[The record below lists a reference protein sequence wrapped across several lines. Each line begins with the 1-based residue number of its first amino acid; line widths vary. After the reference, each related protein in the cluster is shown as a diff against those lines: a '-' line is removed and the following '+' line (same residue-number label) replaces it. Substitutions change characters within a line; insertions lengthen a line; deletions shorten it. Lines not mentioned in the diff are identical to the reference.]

1 MELRMKESYGEG
13 VTHHTGPESCA
24 VDRKV
29 KGEAL
34 TGVRTGQPLSG
45 EIILSGTPTLLSEAE
60 GHTEGGVTRE
70 PFLGPAPSK
79 TLRTC
84 GNSMRGNREIPQV
97 PSPDGGDGRTGK
109 AKSHTPVM
117 NACGKSDACIVPK
130 KLSNKDRVN
139 RPAETVEERRAIK
152 GNVVQPAIPR
162 TQSRKS
168 MSPGLQRVRTV
179 ARKDKDARF
188 TSLLHHVTVT
198 QLKDSY
204 LSLKRQ
210 AAAGVDGVTWTGYQE
225 NLDQRLASLHNRVH
239 GGTYRALP
247 SRRVYIPKP
256 DGRKRPLGI
265 AALEDKIVQHAVGK
279 VLSAIYEEDFLGFS
293 YGFRPERGQHD
304 ALDALFVGLTRKK
317 VNWVLDADIK
327 GFFDAISHEWMQRFV
342 EHRVAD
348 PRVLRLLRKWLR
360 AGVSEDGQWSRTR
373 VGTPQGAVASPLLAN
388 IYLHYALDLW
398 VNQWRKTKATGDVIV
413 VRYADDFVIG
423 FQHRHE
429 ADAFLAALKQRLENF
444 ALSLH
449 PEKTRLIEFGR
460 FARENRVKKGKRKP
474 ETFDFLGFTHIC
486 TITRKK
492 GWFHICRKT
501 VKKRLRATLS
511 RVKAEI
517 RFRMHERIG
526 EVGAW
531 LQMVVRGYYRYHA
544 VSGNLPAMNTFRT
557 EIIRYW
563 FKTLRRRGQKRR
575 MNWERFGPIVKRWIP
590 IPTVQH
596 PYPNVRFYAKY
607 PR

>member
-13 VTHHTGPESCA
+13 VAHHTGPESCA
-24 VDRKV
+24 VNRKV

-45 EIILSGTPTLLSEAE
+45 EIILSGAPTLLSEAE
-60 GHTEGGVTRE
+60 GHIESGDTRE
-70 PFLGPAPSK
+70 LLLSPAPSE

-84 GNSMRGNREIPQV
+84 GNSVHGNREIPQV
-97 PSPDGGDGRTGK
+97 PSPDGGDGRTEK
-109 AKSHTPVM
+109 AKSRTSVM
-117 NACGKSDACIVPK
+117 NAGGKSDACIVPK
-130 KLSNKDRVN
+130 KLPNKGRGN
-139 RPAETVEERRAIK
+139 LAAEVVEERRAIK
-152 GNVVQPAIPR
+152 GNAVRPAMPR
-162 TQSRKS
+162 TQSRES
-168 MSPGLQRVRTV
+168 MSPGLQRVRTA
-179 ARKDKDARF
+179 ARKDTDARF
-188 TSLLHHVTVT
+188 TSLLHHVTVSE
-198 QLKDSY
+198 LKDSY
-204 LSLKRQ
+204 LALKRQ
-210 AAAGVDGVTWTGYQE
+210 AAAGIDGVTWSEYKK
-225 NLDQRLASLHNRVH
+225 NLDQRLADLHKRVH
-239 GGTYRALP
+239 DGTYRALP

-293 YGFRPERGQHD
+293 YGFRPGRGQHD

-327 GFFDAISHEWMQRFV
+327 GFFDAISHQWMQRFV
-342 EHRVAD
+342 EHRIAD

-360 AGVSEDGQWSRTR
+360 AGVSEDGQWSKTK

-388 IYLHYALDLW
+388 IYLHYVLDLW
-398 VNQWRKTKATGDVIV
+398 VNQWRKTKASGDVII
-413 VRYADDFVIG
+413 VRYADDFVLG

-429 ADAFLAALKQRLENF
+429 AQEFILALKQRLEKF
-444 ALSLH
+444 ALSLQ

-460 FARENRVKKGKRKP
+460 FALENRKKKGKGKP

-486 TITRKK
+486 TVTREKR
-492 GWFHICRKT
+492 WFHICRKT
-501 VKKRLRATLS
+501 VKKRLRAALA
-511 RVKAEI
+511 RVKAAI
-517 RFRMHERIG
+517 RARMHDRIG

-531 LQMVVRGYYRYHA
+531 LQMVVGGYYRYYA

-575 MNWERFGPIVKRWIP
+575 MNWERFKPIVKRWIP

-596 PYPNVRFYAKY
+596 PYPNLRFYAKY

>member
-13 VTHHTGPESCA
+13 IAHHTGPESCA
-24 VDRKV
+24 VNRKV

-34 TGVRTGQPLSG
+34 AGVRTGQPLSG
-45 EIILSGTPTLLSEAE
+45 EIILSGTQTLLSEAE
-60 GHTEGGVTRE
+60 GYIEGGDTRE
-70 PFLGPAPSK
+70 LLLSPAPSE

-84 GNSMRGNREIPQV
+84 GNSVHGNREIPQV
-97 PSPDGGDGRTGK
+97 PSPDGGDGRTEK
-109 AKSHTPVM
+109 AKSHTSVM
-117 NACGKSDACIVPK
+117 NACGKSDACIIPK
-130 KLSNKDRVN
+130 KPPNKGRGN
-139 RPAETVEERRAIK
+139 LAAEVVEERRAVK
-152 GNVVQPAIPR
+152 GNAVQPAMPW
-162 TQSRKS
+162 TQSRES
-168 MSPGLQRVRTV
+168 MSSGLQRVRTA

-188 TSLLHHVTVT
+188 TSLLHHVTVSE
-198 QLKDSY
+198 LKDSY
-204 LSLKRQ
+204 LALKRQ
-210 AAAGVDGVTWTGYQE
+210 AAAGVDGVTWSEYKK
-225 NLDQRLASLHNRVH
+225 NLDQRLADLHNRVH
-239 GGTYRALP
+239 DGTYRALP

-293 YGFRPERGQHD
+293 YGFRPGRGQHD

-342 EHRVAD
+342 EHRIAD

-360 AGVSEDGQWSRTR
+360 AGVSEDGQWSKTK

-388 IYLHYALDLW
+388 IYLHYVLDLW
-398 VNQWRKTKATGDVIV
+398 VNQWRKTKASGDVII
-413 VRYADDFVIG
+413 VRYADDFVLG

-429 ADAFLAALKQRLENF
+429 AQEFILALKKRLEKF

-460 FARENRVKKGKRKP
+460 FALENRKKKGKGKP

-486 TITRKK
+486 TVTRKK
-492 GWFHICRKT
+492 RWFHIYRKT
-501 VKKRLRATLS
+501 VNKRLRAALAK
-511 RVKAEI
+511 VKAAI
-517 RFRMHERIG
+517 RARMHDRIG
-526 EVGAW
+526 EVGEW
-531 LQMVVRGYYRYHA
+531 LQMVVRGYYRYYA

-575 MNWERFGPIVKRWIP
+575 MNWERFKPIVQRWIP
-590 IPTVQH
+590 IPAVQH
-596 PYPNVRFYAKY
+596 PYPNLRFYAKY

>member
-1 MELRMKESYGEG
+1 MKESYGEG
-13 VTHHTGPESCA
+13 VAHHTGPESCA

-34 TGVRTGQPLSG
+34 TGVRAGQPLSG
-45 EIILSGTPTLLSEAE
+45 EIILSGTPTLLTEAE
-60 GHTEGGVTRE
+60 GHTENGVMRE
-70 PFLGPAPSK
+70 PFSGPAPSE
-79 TLRTC
+79 TLSTC
-84 GNSMRGNREIPQV
+84 GNSMHGNREIPQV

-109 AKSHTPVM
+109 AGSLTPVM
-117 NACGKSDACIVPK
+117 NVCGKSDACIVPK
-130 KLSNKDRVN
+130 KLPNKDGVN
-139 RPAETVEERRAIK
+139 LAAEAVEERRAIK
-152 GNVVQPAIPR
+152 GNAKQPTMLR

-168 MSPGLQRVRTV
+168 MSPGLQRVRTA

-188 TSLLHHVTVT
+188 TSLLHHVTVA

-204 LSLKRQ
+204 LTLKRQ
-210 AAAGVDGVTWTGYQE
+210 AAAGVDGVTWSEYKE
-225 NLDQRLASLHNRVH
+225 NLDQRLADLHKRVQS
-239 GGTYRALP
+239 GTYRALP
-247 SRRVYIPKP
+247 LRRVYIPKP

-279 VLSAIYEEDFLGFS
+279 VLSAVYEEDFLGFS
-293 YGFRPERGQHD
+293 YGFRPGRSQHD

-342 EHRVAD
+342 EHRIAD
-348 PRVLRLLRKWLR
+348 PRIRRLVCKWLR

-373 VGTPQGAVASPLLAN
+373 VGTPQGAVISPLLAY
-388 IYLHYALDLW
+388 IYLHYVLDLW
-398 VNQWRKTKATGDVIV
+398 VNQWRKTKANGEVII
-413 VRYADDFVIG
+413 VRYADDFVMG

-429 ADAFLAALKQRLENF
+429 AKAFIVALRQRLGKF
-444 ALSLH
+444 ALTLH

-460 FARENRVKKGKRKP
+460 FASENRRKKGKRKP

-486 TITRKK
+486 AVTRQKK
-492 GWFHICRKT
+492 WFHIRRKT
-501 VKKRLRATLS
+501 VKKRLRASLA
-511 RVKAEI
+511 RVKSVI
-517 RFRMHERIG
+517 RARMHDRIG

-544 VSGNLPAMNTFRT
+544 VSGNLTAMNTFRT

-563 FKTLRRRGQKRR
+563 FKRLRRRGQKRR
-575 MNWERFGPIVKRWIP
+575 MNWERFKPIVKRWIP
-590 IPTVQH
+590 VPTVQH